1 MAEKSAKEGKHEAMK
16 KEGDKGQSSC
26 FFPSLYV
33 CLSLLVQSWHID
45 LELTTQDQLL
55 PLTDW

>member
-33 CLSLLVQSWHID
+33 CLSLLVQSWHVD
-45 LELTTQDQLL
+45 LEFKTQ
-55 PLTDW
+55 TDYFF